1 MDQWQEGKQS
11 MQDLEYELRG
21 MVRRASRTAYGTRA
35 AREDVLMQAA
45 RALYEMGFRK
55 MKPESLKP
63 KHVEALVE
71 RWKQQGLSAGTMKNR
86 MSHLRWWANAIN
98 KAPVVAR
105 ENANYGIDNRRFVTG
120 EDKSR
125 QLEADKLAQVRD
137 QHIRLS
143 LRLQAAFGLRREES
157 LKFSPAYADRGNH
170 VQLKDSWCKGGR
182 AREIPVRTPEQRAL
196 LDEARRL
203 AGRGSLI
210 PANKTYVQHLRTY
223 ERATVRAGLDRNH
236 GLRHRYAQARYEQI
250 AGWPCPAAG
259 GPSRQSLTSEQRERD
274 REARQQVSRELGH
287 ERLAVVAVYCG

>member
-1 MDQWQEGKQS
+1 

-35 AREDVLMQAA
+35 ARENVLMQAA
-45 RALYEMGFRK
+45 RALHEMGYRK

-63 KHVEALVE
+63 KHVEALVAH
-71 RWKQQGLSAGTMKNR
+71 WQQQGLTPGTMKNR
-86 MSHLRWWANAIN
+86 MSHLRWWAGAIN

-105 ENANYGIDNRRFVTG
+105 ENAHYGIDNRRFVTG
-120 EDKSR
+120 EDKGR
-125 QLEADKLAQVRD
+125 QLEAEKLARIRD
-137 QHIRLS
+137 PHIRLS

-157 LKFSPAYADRGNH
+157 LKFSPAYADRGDRI
-170 VQLKDSWCKGGR
+170 QLKDSWTKGGKAR
-182 AREIPVRTPEQRAL
+182 AIPVRNPEQRAL

-210 PANKTYVQHLRTY
+210 PANKTYIQHLRTY

-236 GLRHRYAQARYEQI
+236 GLRHAYAQVRYAELT
-250 AGWPCPAAG
+250 GWHCPAAG
-259 GPSRQSLTSEQRERD
+259 GPSRQSMTPQQRERD

-287 ERLAVVAVYCG
+287 ERISVVAVYCG

>member
-45 RALYEMGFRK
+45 RALHEMGFRK

-86 MSHLRWWANAIN
+86 MSHLRWWANAI
-98 KAPVVAR
+98 
-105 ENANYGIDNRRFVTG
+105 YGIDNRRFVTG